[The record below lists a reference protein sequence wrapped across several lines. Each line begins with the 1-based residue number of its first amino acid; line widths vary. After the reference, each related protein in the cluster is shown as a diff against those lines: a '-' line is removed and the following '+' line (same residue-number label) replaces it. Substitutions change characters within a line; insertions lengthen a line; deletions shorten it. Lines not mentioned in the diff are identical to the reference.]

1 MLEFKTIIF
10 KKNIHI
16 LIFVFLFIKI
26 GHTQESFLAN
36 KVYQLSKINKEVVV
50 IADKKDIFISFT
62 KDNSFN
68 GYSGCNFFKGFY
80 TEKEGSVT
88 LKNIVTTRKICFEEN
103 IQKQEYLI
111 LQILQNV
118 DFFSQINKNDIIL
131 KSKNDSIYL
140 IKVKQ

>member
-10 KKNIHI
+10 KKYINI
-16 LIFVFLFIKI
+16 LIYLFLFINI

-36 KVYQLSKINKEVVV
+36 KVYQLSKINTEVVV
-50 IADKKDIFISFT
+50 IADKHDIFIFFA

-88 LKNIVTTRKICFEEN
+88 LKNIVTTRKICFEEK

-111 LQILQNV
+111 LQILQNI

-140 IKVKQ
+140 LKVK